1 MTTPII
7 MCGAAGRM
15 GLTILRCAAEDA
27 DFVIVGGVEAAD
39 SPAVGRR
46 VGDLIGK
53 PEISAPVMGDFA
65 SLTPPDNAVV
75 IDFSL
80 PEGLIPQVRWS
91 AEKGLASVI
100 GTTGLKDAER
110 AEIEKASCGIPVVF
124 APNMS
129 VGVNTL
135 FKITADVARILGEG
149 YDVEIAEMHHRFK
162 KDAPSG
168 TARRLGE
175 IVAQAMGGTYNEIA
189 TDGRSGIT
197 GERPARQIGMHALR
211 GGDVVGEHTVTF
223 AALGERIELTHR
235 AHSRETFARGALR
248 AAAWVAGRKPGLYD
262 MQDVLGIGRKERR

>member
-1 MTTPII
+1 MPTPII

-15 GLTILRCAAEDA
+15 GVTILRCAAEDPEFEIA
-27 DFVIVGGVEAAD
+27 GGVEAGD
-39 SPAVGRR
+39 SPAIGRTVGE
-46 VGDLIGK
+46 LIGK
-53 PEISAPVMGDFA
+53 PEIDAPIVGNFA
-65 SLTPPDNAVV
+65 DLAPPGGAVA

-80 PEGLIPQVRWS
+80 PEGLVSQVRWS
-91 AEKGLASVI
+91 VERGIPSVI
-100 GTTGLKDAER
+100 GTTGVGDAER
-110 AEIEKASCGIPVVF
+110 AEIEKASGRIPVVF

-135 FKITADVARILGEG
+135 FKIVGDVARILGES

-175 IVAQAMGGTYNEIA
+175 IVAEAMGGTYEDLVV
-189 TDGRSGIT
+189 DGRSGIT
-197 GERPARQIGMHALR
+197 GERAARQIGMHALR

-223 AALGERIELTHR
+223 AALGERVELTHR

-248 AAAWVAGRKPGLYD
+248 AAKWASGREPGLYD
-262 MQDVLGIGRKERR
+262 MQDVLGMK